1 MRTRWGSEWARE
13 NARSRLKLLQASVVH
28 TFVAERDLR
37 LMYYNLECTASKL
50 GGDSKM
56 AAWCH
61 AHCWG
66 VVLKLDSYNVT
77 MWPSDWVVPVQHEAG
92 RSCIQGFSAWRKTAW
107 GRLRASSKCH
117 PQQMSVLSLT
127 ILEEYRRHYQE
138 FDSGGDNKS
147 LVICIS
153 KNFYALSENADKFEL
168 HMNDHILWAPRPRQ
182 EYALMAKRWKV

>member
-1 MRTRWGSEWARE
+1 MSKGECPLSIEAI
-13 NARSRLKLLQASVVH
+13 ASVSSPHVCGWERPPTNVLQFGVH
-28 TFVAERDLR
+28 R
-37 LMYYNLECTASKL
+37 KQI

-77 MWPSDWVVPVQHEAG
+77 MWPSDWAVPVQHEAG